1 MIIAIDG
8 PAGSGKSTT
17 AKIVAEKL
25 GFIHINT
32 GAMYRGIALQCLQQ
46 DINPDDIVK
55 MEKILSEMSFQFG
68 GEDGLQMYMNGKDIS
83 SEITSTVVTE
93 SVSSISAIPMV
104 REKLVHYQRE
114 MAEGQDV
121 VLEGRDI
128 GTVVFPNADFKF
140 FLIADIDERAK
151 RRMKDMET
159 KGEIVTLE
167 ELIGELAERDRKDST
182 REHSPLKKAEDA
194 VEIDTTGLSIED
206 QVDCIVEIVKNNNK

>member
-1 MIIAIDG
+1 
-8 PAGSGKSTT
+8 
-17 AKIVAEKL
+17 
-25 GFIHINT
+25 
-32 GAMYRGIALQCLQQ
+32 MYRGISLKCLQQ

-68 GEDGLQMYMNGKDIS
+68 GEDGSQLYINGKDIS
-83 SEITSTVVTE
+83 SEISSTEVTE
-93 SVSSISAIPMV
+93 SVSRISAIPIV
-104 REKLVHYQRE
+104 REKLVNYQRE
-114 MAEGQDV
+114 MAKGQDV

-151 RRMKDMET
+151 RRMKDMEI

-167 ELIGELAERDRKDST
+167 ELISGIAERDRRDSN

>member
-32 GAMYRGIALQCLQQ
+32 GAMYRGIALKCLQQ

-68 GEDGLQMYMNGKDIS
+68 GEDGSQLYMNGKDIS
-83 SEITSTVVTE
+83 FEITSTEVTE
-93 SVSSISAIPMV
+93 TVSRISAIPMV
-104 REKLVHYQRE
+104 REKLVQYQRE
-114 MAEGQDV
+114 MAGWLDV

-128 GTVVFPNADFKF
+128 GTVVFPDAEFKF
-140 FLIADIDERAK
+140 FLIADIEERA
-151 RRMKDMET
+151 RRRKKEMET
-159 KGEIVTLE
+159 MGGIVSLAELTAELE
-167 ELIGELAERDRKDST
+167 ERDRKDST
-182 REHSPLKKAEDA
+182 REHSPLIKAEDA
-194 VEIDTTGLSIED
+194 VEIDTTGLSIEQ
-206 QVDCIVEIVKNNNK
+206 QVNRIVEIVTKSIK